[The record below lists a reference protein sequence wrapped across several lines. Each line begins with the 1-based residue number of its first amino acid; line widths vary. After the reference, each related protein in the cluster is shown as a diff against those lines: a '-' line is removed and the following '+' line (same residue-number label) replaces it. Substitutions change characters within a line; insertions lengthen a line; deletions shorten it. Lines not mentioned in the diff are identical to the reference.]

1 MDVSYM
7 PVIAGITIHQDDQG
21 RFNLNALHH
30 ASGAIDSK
38 KPSEW
43 LRSKQ
48 VQELVDELSGNS
60 HLGCAPVNSVKG
72 GVTPGTFAHELLAIS
87 YAGWISPSFQLQV
100 NQTFIDYRKGKLKPV
115 PAEPEN
121 DSDFLAKAVL
131 VAQKQLD
138 SKNRQIEQQQH
149 QIEQDRPKVE
159 FHDSVTASDQE
170 VSVQEAAKLLGTGS
184 QRLFHFLREYGYLM
198 MGSKQPSDR
207 NLPYQ
212 RYIDQGFFTVRLKS
226 FNHPDEGRTEY
237 RKTMVTGKGL
247 VRLGQHLREIEIR
260 QQLELKQERSQAE
273 TRRWV

>member
-7 PVIAGITIHQDDQG
+7 PVIAGITITTDDKG
-21 RFNLNALHH
+21 RFSLNALHK
-30 ASGAIDSK
+30 ASGEGSGK
-38 KPSEW
+38 QPSNW
-43 LRSKQ
+43 LRLYSTQ
-48 VQELVDELSGNS
+48 ALVEELVNS
-60 HLGCAPVNSVKG
+60 SDMMSLPVVRKEGSNG
-72 GVTPGTFAHELLAIS
+72 GTFAHELLAIS

-100 NQTFIDYRKGKLKPV
+100 NQTFLDYKTGKLQPI
-115 PAEPEN
+115 PADDN
-121 DSDFLAKAVL
+121 DLLARAVL
-131 VAQKQLD
+131 VARQQLD
-138 SKNRQIEQQQH
+138 DKNRTIQEQQN

-198 MGSKQPSDR
+198 MGSRQPTDR

-237 RKTMVTGKGL
+237 SKTMVTGKGL

-260 QQLELKQERSQAE
+260 QQLELKQERSQGVTYEPA
-273 TRRWV
+273 

>member
-7 PVIAGITIHQDDQG
+7 PVIAGVTINQDEQG
-21 RFNLNALHH
+21 RFNLNALHR
-30 ASGAIDSK
+30 ASGAGDSK

-60 HLGCAPVNSVKG
+60 HLGYAPVSSVKG
-72 GVTPGTFAHELLAIS
+72 GVCPGTFAHELLAIS

-100 NQTFIDYRKGKLKPV
+100 NQTFLDYKTGKLQ
-115 PAEPEN
+115 PAFNPASLSRMDILSLAMEAEKEN
-121 DSDFLAKAVL
+121 GELKV
-131 VAQKQLD
+131 
-138 SKNRQIEQQQH
+138 

-170 VSVQEAAKLLGTGS
+170 VSVQEAAKILGTGS

-198 MGSKQPSDR
+198 MGSKRSSDR

-212 RYIDQGFFTVRLKS
+212 RYLDQGFFTVRLKS
-226 FNHPDEGRTEY
+226 FDHPDDGITEY

-247 VRLGQHLREIEIR
+247 VRLGHHLREIEIR
-260 QQLELKQERSQAE
+260 QQLELKQESTQGVTYEPA
-273 TRRWV
+273 